1 MIDHKALNYSGAVNY
16 NWGIRDD
23 SGRQWNNLPRG
34 EDRQHFCILGWT
46 VDTQETRNQ
55 NSTFK
60 MFF

>member
-1 MIDHKALNYSGAVNY
+1 MIAHKALDYSGAENY
-16 NWGIRDD
+16 NCGIGDD

-34 EDRQHFCILGWT
+34 EVRQHFCILGWT
-46 VDTQETRNQ
+46 EDTQETRNQ